1 MSAAQHQQLV
11 LGSVSFAAF
20 VFFVCLIP
28 SSRRTW
34 FGVFVAFDLLLAAL
48 MFGAVAALDLS
59 GWRAEIVAALLTE
72 LPVVFVVSWVCL
84 AQAGRL
90 PSRLDALP
98 VEPAARRPWLRTVLG
113 TAPLFLLL
121 AWVLAAVIG
130 LVWPS
135 PAMHAYAPAPPQ
147 FFLFKWTIMAP
158 EGFYS
163 ALAAVVFVMAARSP
177 VSALR
182 LRMKNLAF
190 SVGTF
195 CLALIALGS
204 TVFAGVRLWASDGSR
219 RVILETLN
227 TLETC
232 LATMCL
238 LAFAF
243 GLTLRYTPA
252 IAGTLL
258 RRLQTGWLLAQERF
272 ESLKWRAI
280 TAGRARGVIRASHHV
295 AEAANLQGLSGSDT
309 EKALTTIQLVAVMQN
324 PSTETEHITPETTR
338 ELYELQEQILR
349 DDTLATKISWATSWG
364 SHAHKSQTVKSAPLH
379 DALKA
384 ALELVDYHDEQADV
398 RARPLWYHLVAVSA
412 ADAGLIDPAHI
423 RAQLGR
429 QPEHHA
435 ALEAYHAAKSL
446 SRSLTLDDQQRRV
459 DHDRRHV

>member
-11 LGSVSFAAF
+11 LGSISLAAF

-34 FGVFVAFDLLLAAL
+34 FGVFAAFDLLLAAL

-90 PSRLDALP
+90 PSRLGALP
-98 VEPAARRPWLRTVLG
+98 VEPAARRPWLRAVLG

-121 AWVLAAVIG
+121 AWGLAAVIG

-135 PAMHAYAPAPPQ
+135 PAMQAYAPAPPQ

-163 ALAAVVFVMAARSP
+163 GLAALVFVMAARSP
-177 VSALR
+177 ASALR
-182 LRMKNLAF
+182 LRLKNFAF

-195 CLALIALGS
+195 CLVLIALGS

-219 RVILETLN
+219 RATLETLN

-232 LATMCL
+232 LAIMCL

-272 ESLKWRAI
+272 ESLKWRAV

-295 AEAANLQGLSGSDT
+295 AEAANLRGLSGSDT
-309 EKALTTIQLVAVMQN
+309 EKALATIQLVAVMQN
-324 PSTETEHITPETTR
+324 PSTETERITPETTR

-349 DDTLATKISWATSWG
+349 DDALASKISWATSWG
-364 SHAHKSQTVKSAPLH
+364 SHAHESQTVKSAPLH

-384 ALELVDYHDEQADV
+384 ALELVDHHDERADV

-412 ADAGLIDPAHI
+412 ADAGLIDPARI
-423 RAQLGR
+423 QAQLGR
-429 QPEHHA
+429 QPEYHA
-435 ALEAYHAAKSL
+435 ALKAYHAAKSL
-446 SRSLTLDDQQRRV
+446 SRSLTLDDQRREV
-459 DHDRRHV
+459 DHDSRRV

>member
-1 MSAAQHQQLV
+1 
-11 LGSVSFAAF
+11 
-20 VFFVCLIP
+20 
-28 SSRRTW
+28 
-34 FGVFVAFDLLLAAL
+34 
-48 MFGAVAALDLS
+48 
-59 GWRAEIVAALLTE
+59 
-72 LPVVFVVSWVCL
+72 
-84 AQAGRL
+84 
-90 PSRLDALP
+90 
-98 VEPAARRPWLRTVLG
+98 
-113 TAPLFLLL
+113 
-121 AWVLAAVIG
+121 
-130 LVWPS
+130 
-135 PAMHAYAPAPPQ
+135 
-147 FFLFKWTIMAP
+147 
-158 EGFYS
+158 
-163 ALAAVVFVMAARSP
+163 
-177 VSALR
+177 
-182 LRMKNLAF
+182 MKNLAF

-232 LATMCL
+232 LAIMCL

-258 RRLQTGWLLAQERF
+258 RRFQTGWLLAQERF
-272 ESLKWRAI
+272 ESLKWRAV

-295 AEAANLQGLSGSDT
+295 AEAANLRGLSGSDT
-309 EKALTTIQLVAVMQN
+309 EKALATIQLVAVMQN
-324 PSTETEHITPETTR
+324 PSTETERITPETTR

-364 SHAHKSQTVKSAPLH
+364 AHARESQTIKSAPLH

-384 ALELVDYHDEQADV
+384 ALDLVGYHDEQADV

-412 ADAGLIDPAHI
+412 ADSGLIDPTRI

-435 ALEAYHAAKSL
+435 ALAAYHAAKSL
-446 SRSLTLDDQQRRV
+446 SRSLTLDDQRREV
-459 DHDRRHV
+459 DHDSRRV